1 MSRKPYL
8 TKSTFVSA
16 IKCEKWLW
24 KNFHNQP
31 ETNPPPVGS
40 PANMGSRIGKLA
52 HQLFPSGIEI
62 TEAPWEHVHA
72 VKRTQELMSDES
84 VPAIF
89 EATFEYEGVRVRID
103 ILERLSDHTWRICEV
118 KSAASIREKN
128 GNLKEHYARDVQ
140 VQEYVVR
147 GQTGSEVS
155 SIQLVFINRD
165 YNGSAGTI
173 NVSDYFE
180 REEVKREPM
189 DTRPSSKKEIDKYL
203 AILNQ
208 ADEPESEP
216 SKSKCT
222 KLGSSMCPFWGHCTV
237 DKPNDWVE
245 VLFSPRKGQL
255 QELKDTGK
263 DSILKLDIEDAGST
277 IQGNIIRAVK
287 EDKDIVSD
295 TLTEDL
301 SEISLPA
308 IHLDFEYLAGV
319 ALPVYDGMRPFE
331 VIPFQYSAHRLFE
344 DGSFEHVQEF
354 LAKGDLDPRRE
365 FIDHLIGFL
374 SKSNEPIIV
383 WSAERAE
390 ISVLKGLRQL
400 FPDLETEIDAIIVR
414 IKDLAITV
422 RDNVILNKMV
432 HKKSLSGGGFF
443 SLKNVAPACN
453 EDFSYDTLQGVAH
466 GGQAVEAYVQL
477 VTGELPEGVT
487 EDEMRNSLLAYCEY
501 DTLATTLVHKKLI
514 EMGSPSGF

>member
-24 KNFHNQP
+24 KNFYNQP

-165 YNGSAGTI
+165 YNGGYG
-173 NVSDYFE
+173 DYF
-180 REEVKREPM
+180 
-189 DTRPSSKKEIDKYL
+189 
-203 AILNQ
+203 
-208 ADEPESEP
+208 
-216 SKSKCT
+216 
-222 KLGSSMCPFWGHCTV
+222 
-237 DKPNDWVE
+237 
-245 VLFSPRKGQL
+245 
-255 QELKDTGK
+255 
-263 DSILKLDIEDAGST
+263 
-277 IQGNIIRAVK
+277 
-287 EDKDIVSD
+287 
-295 TLTEDL
+295 
-301 SEISLPA
+301 
-308 IHLDFEYLAGV
+308 
-319 ALPVYDGMRPFE
+319 
-331 VIPFQYSAHRLFE
+331 
-344 DGSFEHVQEF
+344 
-354 LAKGDLDPRRE
+354 
-365 FIDHLIGFL
+365 
-374 SKSNEPIIV
+374 
-383 WSAERAE
+383 
-390 ISVLKGLRQL
+390 
-400 FPDLETEIDAIIVR
+400 
-414 IKDLAITV
+414 
-422 RDNVILNKMV
+422 
-432 HKKSLSGGGFF
+432 
-443 SLKNVAPACN
+443 
-453 EDFSYDTLQGVAH
+453 
-466 GGQAVEAYVQL
+466 
-477 VTGELPEGVT
+477 
-487 EDEMRNSLLAYCEY
+487 
-501 DTLATTLVHKKLI
+501 
-514 EMGSPSGF
+514 